1 MKGCCVFNY
10 NPLYRYPIY
19 NEIGKQLGMDIYL
32 GDNVFEP
39 LEQFDVNKLTG
50 FKRMLHAKR
59 ILNGRFVYHSGIW
72 PLFSKGYDTYIV
84 SADST
89 LIVVW
94 LLLFYGKIFKKR
106 VFLWGHGLKKK
117 IQRPLTRVVYKL
129 FYRSAAGVFLYNNYN
144 VKNMLDIGCKKEKM
158 FVIHNS
164 LDYAKQLE
172 LRQTMIETDIFRNHF
187 KNEKKNLI
195 FIGRLTKVKKLNI
208 LLESLAILK
217 QRGEL
222 FNLTFIGDGS
232 EGELL
237 KKMAVDLS
245 IENQTWFLG
254 ACYDERKNAELIFN
268 ADLCVSPGNIGL
280 TAMHSLMFGCPTLTN
295 DDFETQMPE
304 FEAIIAGK
312 TGGFFKAY
320 EPEDLANCIRDWFNT
335 HSANREKVRS
345 DCYKE
350 IDSNWNPSF
359 QMQVIHKALFIN

>member
-144 VKNMLDIGCKKEKM
+144 QFLMENDKILDRFCIQ
-158 FVIHNS
+158 HNY
-164 LDYAKQLE
+164 DV
-172 LRQTMIETDIFRNHF
+172 LRYVLSQNNIYKFYDKVQFLKIFYIILN
-187 KNEKKNLI
+187 
-195 FIGRLTKVKKLNI
+195 KL
-208 LLESLAILK
+208 L
-217 QRGEL
+217 Q
-222 FNLTFIGDGS
+222 
-232 EGELL
+232 
-237 KKMAVDLS
+237 
-245 IENQTWFLG
+245 
-254 ACYDERKNAELIFN
+254 
-268 ADLCVSPGNIGL
+268 
-280 TAMHSLMFGCPTLTN
+280 
-295 DDFETQMPE
+295 
-304 FEAIIAGK
+304 
-312 TGGFFKAY
+312 
-320 EPEDLANCIRDWFNT
+320 
-335 HSANREKVRS
+335 
-345 DCYKE
+345 
-350 IDSNWNPSF
+350 
-359 QMQVIHKALFIN
+359 